1 MTLENYI
8 DQVKLRIK
16 EYLPADLND
25 VEVTVIPQEKNNGVI
40 FHGISI
46 HHSNE
51 SVSPLLYAEDYFEL
65 LEKGMG
71 LGDTL
76 HLMVNNYILARN
88 EIKVQNNIDL
98 SYDHIKSNLFLC
110 VVNAE
115 RNQELL
121 ANIPHQKLEDL
132 AVVYRSLFCTDGE
145 QVGSMLINNRLL
157 EYWNVDQGKIHEQ
170 ALKNMD
176 SLFTLEFC
184 KLAQKIFGMMDIPIE
199 EIPFDQNLFLL
210 SNDQDYYGAAYL
222 SCPDVLKEVSEKMGG
237 DFLIIPSSVHELI
250 IIKDMADTDIGA
262 LIETVRVVNRTELTE
277 ADFLSDNIYRYDSQK
292 QTLSMIDGNDMELEM
307 KMQ

>member
-8 DQVKLRIK
+8 EQVKLRIK

-25 VEVTVIPQEKNNGVI
+25 VEVTVIPREKNNGVL

-46 HHSNE
+46 HHPKE
-51 SVSPLLYAEDYFEL
+51 AVSPLLYAEDYFEL
-65 LEKGMG
+65 LKRGMG
-71 LGDTL
+71 MGDTL
-76 HLMVNNYILARN
+76 HLMVDNYILARN

-121 ANIPHQKLEDL
+121 KNIPHQKLEDL
-132 AVVYRSLFCTDGE
+132 AVVYRSLACTDGE
-145 QVGSMLINNRLL
+145 QFGSMLINNQLM
-157 EYWNVDQGKIHEQ
+157 EYWNVDQGEIHEQ
-170 ALKNMD
+170 ALKNMG

-184 KLAQKIFGMMDIPIE
+184 GLTQKILGMLDVPLE
-199 EIPFDQNLFLL
+199 EIPFDQNLLLL
-210 SNDQDYYGAAYL
+210 SNDLDYYGAAYL
-222 SCPDVLKEVSEKMGG
+222 SCPDVLQGVSEKMGG

-250 IIKDMADTDIGA
+250 IMKDMADTDIGA
-262 LIETVRVVNRTELTE
+262 LIETVREVNRTELTE

-292 QTLSMIDGNDMELEM
+292 QTLSMIDGNDMELGM